1 MLGKNES
8 CLTIGLK
15 LRAARVKVMYV
26 FPGFFITPDEPTDDK
41 LISNMGA
48 SVHPN
53 PAIKRRT
60 NKTDCRSRIMLF
72 DVGEGK

>member
-1 MLGKNES
+1 MLGKNEIR
-8 CLTIGLK
+8 LTIGIH
-15 LRAARVKVMYV
+15 LRVARVKVMYA
-26 FPGFFITPDEPTDDK
+26 GFFVTNNEPTDDK

-53 PAIKRRT
+53 PAIKRRA